1 MSLAS
6 DLWTSMI
13 LRTIV
18 LISCH
23 LSSRRLKSTIR
34 NESWDQLLDID
45 DATNK
50 CVLFQVFTN
59 EDKRPKI
66 HNEPW
71 EQPLDNNCST
81 NNYFFVFN
89 NCQCSKWRLEQL
101 IDNNDSTNSLCCCK
115 SCHCSMRRLQINGSQ
130 LVFWLTFGQQRIYK
144 QACLFLINVI
154 VPNGD
159 CKSKVHNGSWE

>member
-1 MSLAS
+1 MVVINQRFAICLGSNFWTFFTSNFTNLLLFRYPKDQIEEQQFTMSLAS
-6 DLWTSMI
+6 DIWTSMI
-13 LRTIV
+13 LRTNV

-50 CVLFQVFTN
+50 CVLFQVDTN

-81 NNYFFVFN
+81 NN
-89 NCQCSKWRLEQL
+89 
-101 IDNNDSTNSLCCCK
+101 
-115 SCHCSMRRLQINGSQ
+115 
-130 LVFWLTFGQQRIYK
+130 
-144 QACLFLINVI
+144 
-154 VPNGD
+154 
-159 CKSKVHNGSWE
+159 

>member
-1 MSLAS
+1 MSLCQIVIINQRFTKCLGSSFWTFFTSNLIKLLFLQPKDQIEEQQFTTSLAS

-45 DATNK
+45 DTTNG
-50 CVLFQVFTN
+50 CVLFQVVTN

-81 NNYFFVFN
+81 NN
-89 NCQCSKWRLEQL
+89 
-101 IDNNDSTNSLCCCK
+101 
-115 SCHCSMRRLQINGSQ
+115 
-130 LVFWLTFGQQRIYK
+130 
-144 QACLFLINVI
+144 
-154 VPNGD
+154 
-159 CKSKVHNGSWE
+159 